1 MLMENENFTFL
12 TVRGI
17 SVQSEFSVD
26 LAIIVAD
33 TLGETTHE

>member
-1 MLMENENFTFL
+1 MLMENENISFF

-33 TLGETTHE
+33 TLGETTH